1 MGRVKKI
8 GLVVLVG
15 LLSYFLAVN
24 VLMGLKVK
32 GYRYLFRATEPYDL
46 VVRNAV
52 ILDGTGLNAAFRGDL
67 ALRDGY
73 IAALGYIRPKDSPV
87 YDAGGLTVIPWPI
100 AVEEICGDNTDSGD
114 ENGLASDYCTNILKH
129 LLEGSYPRYPAEEI
143 FFPEGPYRGLTLA
156 QAACAH
162 ETTEQALYDALKKEM
177 PPQTV
182 VLLVSARYNKED
194 RSSEELLARLTG
206 YRAELLGW
214 GESGRIKE
222 GCRADFYFFKSHD
235 YSEDEL
241 RKLLLQG
248 RIPQPDLIMEAGEI
262 KEISQ

>member
-46 VVRNAV
+46 VIRNAV

-67 ALRDGY
+67 ALLDGY
-73 IAALGYIRPKDSPV
+73 IAALGYIRQKNSPV
-87 YDAGGLTVIPWPI
+87 YDAGGLTVIPRPI
-100 AVEEICGDNTDSGD
+100 AIEEICGDNTDSGD
-114 ENGLASDYCTNILKH
+114 ETKLAAEYCSDILKH

-143 FFPEGPYRGLTLA
+143 LFPTGLYRGQTLA
-156 QAACAH
+156 QAACAQK
-162 ETTEQALYDALKKEM
+162 TSEQALFDALKKEM
-177 PPQTV
+177 PSQAI
-182 VLLVSARYNKED
+182 VLLVPARYNKED
-194 RSSEELLARLTG
+194 RSNEELLARLTG

-214 GESGRIKE
+214 EESGRIKE
-222 GCRADFYFFKSHD
+222 GNRADFYFFKSHD
-235 YSEDEL
+235 YSEDGL
-241 RKLLLQG
+241 RELLLQG
-248 RIPQPDLIMEAGEI
+248 RIPQPDLIMEAGEF
-262 KEISQ
+262 KEVSQ